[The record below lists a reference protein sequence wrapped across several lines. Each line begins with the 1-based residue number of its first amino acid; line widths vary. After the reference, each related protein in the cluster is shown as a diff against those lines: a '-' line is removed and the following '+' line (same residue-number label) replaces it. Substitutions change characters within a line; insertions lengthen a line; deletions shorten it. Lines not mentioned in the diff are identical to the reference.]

1 MKLKVVQHDPTE
13 GTCLI
18 AELEDYDG
26 PVPRVG
32 EYLIHPVWGED
43 GLSEPEP
50 FPGHNVTGQVKA
62 VHYQIYARPPKGV
75 YVSHFVKRFTPYVE
89 VHI

>member
-1 MKLKVVQHDPTE
+1 MKLKVVQHIPSE

-26 PVPRVG
+26 PVPRAG
-32 EYLIHPVWGED
+32 EYLIHPAWGSTARD
-43 GLSEPEP
+43 EPEP
-50 FPGHNVTGQVKA
+50 FPAHQIAGTVKA
-62 VHYQIYARPPKGV
+62 VHYQLYTRPDGDGGE
-75 YVSHFVKRFTPYVE
+75 FEKRFEPYVE